1 MLAPLHVVV
10 TNKLDGT
17 DVFESKVGEHGKVY
31 ELGFHDVLRLIRAR
45 NGYEQGRLEYKP
57 HE

>member
-10 TNKLDGT
+10 SNNLDGT

-31 ELGFHDVLRLIRAR
+31 ELGFHEVLRLIRAR
-45 NGYEQGRLEYKP
+45 QGFEQLRLEHKP
-57 HE
+57 E